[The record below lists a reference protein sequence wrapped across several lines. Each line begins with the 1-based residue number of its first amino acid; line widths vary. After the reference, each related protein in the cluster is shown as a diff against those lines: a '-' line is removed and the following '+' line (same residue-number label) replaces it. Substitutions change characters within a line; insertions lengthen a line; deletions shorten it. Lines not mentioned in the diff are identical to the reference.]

1 MDYDDNEFQNQNLQ
15 LAGEGST
22 KFPPDLRPYALPK
35 FDFDDGLHGHLRFD
49 SLVETEVFLGIES
62 NEDNQW
68 IEDFSRGSS
77 GIEFRTTAA
86 ESCSISRHNNVWSEA
101 ASSESVEMLLKS
113 VGQEDNIP
121 GKTIA
126 RGSDA
131 CDELGCLIKQM
142 DPGSKHADD
151 SLSKSGDVIN
161 ARSTL
166 PSNEILVS
174 FSELKEDVG
183 EGQPPVAVASQRVEG
198 GSSVDGGLTN
208 PVADSVSGMSS
219 LPLTEGSSIVDQRKI
234 DTFVESPNN
243 GTGEDSSALGTH
255 IDGLST
261 CPHNITISSVE
272 LNKLDALNL
281 KSDISENVDDF
292 QTDDGGELEEH
303 PFVQEAE
310 MNKQNL
316 DENVVESGT
325 HDSGN
330 PLCLVSRKE
339 SKIAGN
345 GIEVSTVNVEET
357 SNRILNVDS
366 DLDVV
371 EGLTED
377 IQAGKCEN
385 RVLLED
391 VDIGDPSIVNM
402 HEVSH
407 ENVFERPE
415 IEVSN
420 LNDSEASLLPM
431 EDNKVSKAE
440 VDGSSSSHVGDF
452 ATANVECSTAERLR
466 ETQLT
471 VASLGDNVASG
482 VSIKASN
489 VDVNVPSFIPPG
501 SSEILEEVVVS
512 SQSDVHK
519 SDQGI
524 SVEVKESTGLP
535 SDCGNRS
542 YEVAGNLIIG
552 KRVWLSSL
560 GEGITKNELM
570 VSKPLPDSTTGHELV
585 EGVHLHSKNTV
596 AANAAT
602 VHQDVQTMD
611 ACHEENQG
619 DPQGVL
625 KEVSEE
631 HRNGME
637 ECTFVSDPKTVVGDD
652 FESQVVSEKHE
663 EVTVKESYEKS
674 SSKVPDAESDPRENE
689 FPAQPLPSP
698 SEEICCDAG
707 QNGQEVNKTT
717 SVSGDKKDDG
727 QIAVASIDGEP
738 CVTLKVNEDT
748 ISSPPL
754 SESNAKHRVLE
765 SGSSCLGPDEPS
777 CGSPTIISATQLSLF
792 ESEKKGIKGSTDP
805 NVPNSGDIDG
815 DAGKVCYVSPD
826 SKGNDASKCE
836 KNFTF
841 EVSTLAA
848 SPAIETGKNWQP
860 FTTIQA
866 RKVSPIVEGS
876 PSTSGVAQLNPKAAQ
891 DVSHGSLQVSN
902 REIGRSGTKG
912 TSERKNRRASTKA
925 AGKES
930 AKKGNTVKDTAA
942 VRQPEKGEKTSN
954 ASLIPS
960 GIFQRVQSNEMQHY
974 GHVDCSSMKPFG
986 VLTTSTSTLPD
997 LNTSS
1002 STLFHQPFTDLQQV
1016 QLRAQI
1022 FVYGAL
1028 IQGSAPDEAYMI
1040 SAFGGPD
1047 GGKSIWEAAWRACME
1062 RLHGQKSLLN
1072 NTETPMQSRLG
1083 ARAPDQAIKHG
1094 AIQGKVASSPLGRIS
1109 SKGTPSPI
1117 VNPMIPLS
1125 SPLWSI
1131 PTPSSDTL
1139 QTSGMPRGSVMDYQ
1153 QTPSPLHPLQTPP
1166 VRNFVGHNTS
1176 WISQS
1181 PFRATWVPSPQTSA
1195 FDTSALFP
1203 VLPITETVQLTPVKE
1218 PSLPHPSGVKP
1229 ISSAPLIHSLSPANV
1244 LSVTSPILDPKKVTV
1259 SAGEHSTDPKSRKRK
1274 KNPVSEASS
1283 QIKLHP
1289 QFETEMVS
1297 APIVTSHMSTSV
1309 SITTPAS
1316 LVSKVSSERVIMP
1329 ISPTISTDHILKG
1342 EQEMRK
1348 RANLSEETLTKLK
1361 EARTQAEDASVSAA
1375 AAVSYTLEIWNQLD
1389 RQKDSGLVPDVE
1401 SKLAS
1406 AAVMAASA
1414 TAVAR
1419 AAAAAA
1425 NVASN
1430 AALQAKLMAEEALNS
1445 SGYSNS
1451 SENSGTSL
1459 FDSMKNLGKATPA
1472 SILKGENVK
1481 SSSSSIIFAAR
1492 EAARRNVEAASAASK
1507 RAENMDAIVKAAELA
1522 AEAVSQAGKI
1532 VAMGDPLSLSDLI
1545 EAGMEGYL
1553 RAPQSSAQGVA
1564 KSADGN
1570 GGKLN
1575 IDSVRESPDTSVKHL
1590 KEVPLDSRKT
1600 QTTNQ
1605 EMLATSKELLGESIE
1620 DHARLVSLAT
1630 SVKNTKG
1637 HRGDKASDLA
1647 KTIGA
1652 VPESEN
1658 GSRSSSITLQIEH
1671 EKEVN
1676 PLKENSIQEGS
1687 HVEVFKEGPQF
1698 KAAWFT
1704 ANVLSLKDGTAYVCY
1719 TELPSDEGSEKL
1731 KEWVALKGEVDKAPK
1746 IRIARPMTVLPFEG
1760 TRKRRR
1766 AAMAEYTW
1774 SVGDRVDAW
1783 KQDSWWEGV
1792 VTEKSQKDETTFT
1805 VHFQAQGE
1813 TAAVRAWHLRPSLIW
1828 KDGEWVESSSSTE
1841 NSHASHEVDT
1851 RQEKRLRMNS
1861 PAVEAK
1867 GKDKISKG
1875 IGAVESG
1882 KPDEPRLLDLCA
1894 NEKVFKIGKST
1905 IAENK
1910 PETLRMI
1917 RTGLQKEGSRVV
1929 FGVPKPGK
1937 KRKFMEV
1944 SKHYVV
1950 DQGSKV
1956 NEANDSVKF
1965 TKYLMPQGQGSGS
1978 RGWKNVS
1985 RSDPKEKRAALS
1997 KPKVLRSGKLPSVS
2011 GRTIPQKDNVVNPAV
2026 SVPDDGAA
2034 IDHMEKIKDSA
2045 GHLENASEKHNLM
2058 EFRSLSSS
2066 KDAAEGPI
2074 QFSSMP
2080 LTSNA
2085 PSKKVSA
2092 SNPRTERVTKGK
2104 LAPAGGRLT
2113 KIEEDK
2119 VFNTNSAKSSSEVVE
2134 PRRSIRRIQPT
2145 SRLLEGLQSSLII
2158 SKIPSASHDKSH
2170 KNQNRATTSRGN
2182 NHG

>member
-1 MDYDDNEFQNQNLQ
+1 
-15 LAGEGST
+15 
-22 KFPPDLRPYALPK
+22 
-35 FDFDDGLHGHLRFD
+35 
-49 SLVETEVFLGIES
+49 
-62 NEDNQW
+62 
-68 IEDFSRGSS
+68 
-77 GIEFRTTAA
+77 
-86 ESCSISRHNNVWSEA
+86 
-101 ASSESVEMLLKS
+101 
-113 VGQEDNIP
+113 
-121 GKTIA
+121 
-126 RGSDA
+126 
-131 CDELGCLIKQM
+131 
-142 DPGSKHADD
+142 
-151 SLSKSGDVIN
+151 
-161 ARSTL
+161 
-166 PSNEILVS
+166 
-174 FSELKEDVG
+174 
-183 EGQPPVAVASQRVEG
+183 
-198 GSSVDGGLTN
+198 
-208 PVADSVSGMSS
+208 MSS

-234 DTFVESPNN
+234 DTFVKSPNN
-243 GTGEDSSALGTH
+243 GTGEDSSASGTH

-261 CPHNITISSVE
+261 CAHNISISSVE
-272 LNKLDALNL
+272 LNKLDALNQ
-281 KSDISENVDDF
+281 KSDISENEDDF
-292 QTDDGGELEEH
+292 QTDDGGEREEH

-310 MNKQNL
+310 MNKQDL
-316 DENVVESGT
+316 DENLVESGT

-330 PLCLVSRKE
+330 PHCLVSKTE
-339 SKIAGN
+339 SKVDGN
-345 GIEVSTVNVEET
+345 GIEVSTINAEEP
-357 SNRILNVDS
+357 SNRILNMDS
-366 DLDVV
+366 DLHVV
-371 EGLTED
+371 EGHTED

-385 RVLLED
+385 QVLLED
-391 VDIGDPSIVNM
+391 VKIGNPSKVNM

-407 ENVFERPE
+407 ENVFEQHE
-415 IEVSN
+415 VEVSN

-431 EDNKVSKAE
+431 EDDKVSKAE

-452 ATANVECSTAERLR
+452 STANVECSTAELLR
-466 ETQLT
+466 ETQVT
-471 VASLGDNVASG
+471 VALVGDNVASG
-482 VSIKASN
+482 VSIEASN
-489 VDVNVPSFIPPG
+489 VDVNVPSFILPG
-501 SSEILEEVVVS
+501 SSEILEEIVVS
-512 SQSDVHK
+512 RQSDVHK

-524 SVEVKESTGLP
+524 SVEVKESTELP

-552 KRVWLSSL
+552 KGVGSSSL
-560 GEGITKNELM
+560 GEGTTKNELM

-585 EGVHLHSKNTV
+585 EGVHLHLKNTV

-602 VHQDVQTMD
+602 VHQEVQTID

-637 ECTFVSDPKTVVGDD
+637 ECTVVSDPKTVDGS
-652 FESQVVSEKHE
+652 ESQVISEKHE

-674 SSKVPDAESDPRENE
+674 SSKVPDVESDPKENE
-689 FPAQPLPSP
+689 IPTQPLPLP

-717 SVSGDKKDDG
+717 SVSGDKKDG
-727 QIAVASIDGEP
+727 QIAVANIDG
-738 CVTLKVNEDT
+738 VTLKVDEDT

-765 SGSSCLGPDEPS
+765 SGSGCPDPDEPS
-777 CGSPTIISATQLSLF
+777 CGSPTIIRATESLT

-815 DAGKVCYVSPD
+815 DACKVCSVSPD
-826 SKGNDASKCE
+826 SKGNDASKGE

-841 EVSTLAA
+841 EVSTLAG
-848 SPAIETGKNWQP
+848 SPAIEAGKNWQP

-866 RKVSPIVEGS
+866 SKVSPIVEGS
-876 PSTSGVAQLNPKAAQ
+876 PSTSGVAQLNPKTAQ

-930 AKKGNTVKDTAA
+930 AKKGNTVKDTTA
-942 VRQPEKGEKTSN
+942 VRQPEKGEKASN
-954 ASLIPS
+954 ASLTPS

-1062 RLHGQKSLLN
+1062 RFHGQKSLLN
-1072 NTETPMQSRLG
+1072 NTETPVQSRSG

-1094 AIQGKVASSPLGRIS
+1094 TIQGKVASSPLGRTS

-1117 VNPMIPLS
+1117 VNPMMPLS

-1131 PTPSSDTL
+1131 PTPSSDAL
-1139 QTSGMPRGSVMDYQ
+1139 QSSGMPRGAVMDYQ
-1153 QTPSPLHPLQTPP
+1153 QTLSPLHPHQTP

-1176 WISQS
+1176 WIAQS

-1195 FDTSALFP
+1195 FDTNARFP
-1203 VLPITETVQLTPVKE
+1203 VLPITEPVQLTPVKE
-1218 PSLPHPSGVKP
+1218 PSVPHPSGVKP
-1229 ISSAPLIHSLSPANV
+1229 ISSAPLIQSVSPANV

-1259 SAGEHSTDPKSRKRK
+1259 SAGQHSTDPKSRKRK
-1274 KNPVSEASS
+1274 KNPISEASS
-1283 QIKLHP
+1283 QIKLPP
-1289 QFETEMVS
+1289 QSQTEMVL

-1316 LVSKVSSERVIMP
+1316 LASKVSSERVIMP

-1342 EQEMRK
+1342 EQEVRQ

-1375 AAVSYTLEIWNQLD
+1375 AAVSYTLEVWNQLD
-1389 RQKDSGLVPDVE
+1389 RQKNSGLVPDVE

-1406 AAVMAASA
+1406 AAVMVASA
-1414 TAVAR
+1414 AAVAR

-1451 SENSGTSL
+1451 SENNGTSL
-1459 FDSMKNLGKATPA
+1459 FDSMKNLGKATSA

-1545 EAGMEGYL
+1545 EAGMEGYW
-1553 RAPQSSAQGVA
+1553 RAPQSSAHTVT
-1564 KSADGN
+1564 KSTDGN
-1570 GGKLN
+1570 GEKLN
-1575 IDSVRESPDTSVKHL
+1575 MDSVREGPDTSVNHL
-1590 KEVPLDSRKT
+1590 KEVPLDNRKT

-1605 EMLATSKELLGESIE
+1605 EMLTTSSIE
-1620 DHARLVSLAT
+1620 DHARLVDGITGSLAT

-1637 HRGDKASDLA
+1637 HRGGKALDLT

-1658 GSRSSSITLQIEH
+1658 GSRSSSITIQIEH

-1676 PLKENSIQEGS
+1676 PLKENSIKEGS
-1687 HVEVFKEGPQF
+1687 HVEVYKEGSQF

-1704 ANVLSLKDGTAYVCY
+1704 ANVLSLKDETAYVCY

-1783 KQDSWWEGV
+1783 MQDSWWEGV

-1851 RQEKRLRMNS
+1851 RQEKRLRMSS

-1867 GKDKISKG
+1867 GKDKVSKG

-1882 KPDEPRLLDLCA
+1882 KPDEARLLDLCA
-1894 NEKVFKIGKST
+1894 NEKVFNIGKST

-1978 RGWKNVS
+1978 RGWKNVP
-1985 RSDPKEKRAALS
+1985 RSDPKEKRAALP
-1997 KPKVLRSGKLPSVS
+1997 KPKVLRSGKLPSV
-2011 GRTIPQKDNVVNPAV
+2011 A
-2026 SVPDDGAA
+2026 
-2034 IDHMEKIKDSA
+2034 DHMEKTKDSA
-2045 GHLENASEKHNLM
+2045 GHVENASEKHNLM

-2066 KDAAEGPI
+2066 KGAAEGPI
-2074 QFSSMP
+2074 TFSSMP
-2080 LTSNA
+2080 LSSNA
-2085 PSKKVSA
+2085 PSKKVPA

-2113 KIEEDK
+2113 KIDEDK

>member
-35 FDFDDGLHGHLRFD
+35 FDFDDSLHGHLRFD

-77 GIEFRTTAA
+77 GIEFRTSAA

-142 DPGSKHADD
+142 DPGSKHDDD

-174 FSELKEDVG
+174 FSELKGDVG
-183 EGQPPVAVASQRVEG
+183 EGKPLVTVSSQKVEG
-198 GSSVDGGLTN
+198 GSSVDGVLTN
-208 PVADSVSGMSS
+208 PVTDSVSGMSS
-219 LPLTEGSSIVDQRKI
+219 LPLTEESSIVDKRKI

-243 GTGEDSSALGTH
+243 GTGEDSSASGTH

-261 CPHNITISSVE
+261 CAHNISISSVE
-272 LNKLDALNL
+272 LNKLDALNQ

-292 QTDDGGELEEH
+292 QTDDGGEREEH

-330 PLCLVSRKE
+330 PLCLGSRTE
-339 SKIAGN
+339 SKVDGN
-345 GIEVSTVNVEET
+345 GIEVSTINAEEP
-357 SNRILNVDS
+357 SNRILNMDS
-366 DLDVV
+366 DLHVV
-371 EGLTED
+371 EGHTED

-391 VDIGDPSIVNM
+391 VEIGDPSKVNM

-407 ENVFERPE
+407 ENVFERHE
-415 IEVSN
+415 VEVSN
-420 LNDSEASLLPM
+420 LNDSKASLLPM
-431 EDNKVSKAE
+431 EDDKVSKAE

-452 ATANVECSTAERLR
+452 STANVECSNAELLR
-466 ETQLT
+466 ETQVTAAL
-471 VASLGDNVASG
+471 VGDNVASG
-482 VSIKASN
+482 VSIEASN
-489 VDVNVPSFIPPG
+489 VDVNVPSFILPG
-501 SSEILEEVVVS
+501 SSEILEEIVVS
-512 SQSDVHK
+512 RQSDVRK

-524 SVEVKESTGLP
+524 SVEVKESTELP

-552 KRVWLSSL
+552 KEVGSSSL

-570 VSKPLPDSTTGHELV
+570 VSKPLPDSTTGHEL
-585 EGVHLHSKNTV
+585 EGVHLHFNNTV

-602 VHQDVQTMD
+602 VHQEVQTID

-625 KEVSEE
+625 KEVSDE

-637 ECTFVSDPKTVVGDD
+637 ECTVVSDPKTVVGDD
-652 FESQVVSEKHE
+652 SESQVISEKHE

-674 SSKVPDAESDPRENE
+674 SSKVPDVESDPKQNE
-689 FPAQPLPSP
+689 IPAQPLPLP

-717 SVSGDKKDDG
+717 SVSGDKKDG
-727 QIAVASIDGEP
+727 QIP

-765 SGSSCLGPDEPS
+765 SGSGCPDPDEPS
-777 CGSPTIISATQLSLF
+777 CGSPTIIRATELSLS
-792 ESEKKGIKGSTDP
+792 ESAKKGIKGSTDP

-815 DAGKVCYVSPD
+815 DAFKVCSVSTD
-826 SKGNDASKCE
+826 SKGNDASKGE

-841 EVSTLAA
+841 EVSTLAG
-848 SPAIETGKNWQP
+848 SPAIEAGKNWQP

-866 RKVSPIVEGS
+866 SKVSPIVEGS
-876 PSTSGVAQLNPKAAQ
+876 PSTAGVAQLNPKAAQ
-891 DVSHGSLQVSN
+891 DVSHGSLKVSN

-925 AGKES
+925 AGKEG
-930 AKKGNTVKDTAA
+930 AKKGNTVKDTTA
-942 VRQPEKGEKTSN
+942 VRQPEKGEKASN
-954 ASLIPS
+954 ASLTPP
-960 GIFQRVQSNEMQHY
+960 GIFQLVQSNEMQHY

-1062 RLHGQKSLLN
+1062 RFHGQKSLLN
-1072 NTETPMQSRLG
+1072 NTETPVQSRSG

-1094 AIQGKVASSPLGRIS
+1094 AIQGKVASSPLGRAS

-1117 VNPMIPLS
+1117 VNPMMPHS

-1131 PTPSSDTL
+1131 PTPSSDAL
-1139 QTSGMPRGSVMDYQ
+1139 QSSGMPRGAVMDYQ
-1153 QTPSPLHPLQTPP
+1153 QTLSPLHPHQTP

-1195 FDTSALFP
+1195 FDTSARFP

-1218 PSLPHPSGVKP
+1218 PSVPHPSGVKP
-1229 ISSAPLIHSLSPANV
+1229 ISSTPLIQSVSPANV

-1259 SAGEHSTDPKSRKRK
+1259 SAGQHSTDPKSRKRK
-1274 KNPVSEASS
+1274 KNPISEASS

-1289 QFETEMVS
+1289 QSQTEMVS
-1297 APIVTSHMSTSV
+1297 APIVTSHMSTSI

-1342 EQEMRK
+1342 EQEMRQ

-1375 AAVSYTLEIWNQLD
+1375 AAVSYTLEVWNQLD
-1389 RQKDSGLVPDVE
+1389 RQKKSGLVPDVE

-1406 AAVMAASA
+1406 AAVMVASA
-1414 TAVAR
+1414 AAVAR

-1425 NVASN
+1425 NVASS

-1451 SENSGTSL
+1451 SENNGTSL

-1492 EAARRNVEAASAASK
+1492 EAARRNVEVASAASK

-1545 EAGMEGYL
+1545 EAGMDGYW
-1553 RAPQSSAQGVA
+1553 RSPQSSAHAVA
-1564 KSADGN
+1564 KSTDGS
-1570 GGKLN
+1570 GEKLN
-1575 IDSVRESPDTSVKHL
+1575 IDSLREGPDTSVKHL
-1590 KEVPLDSRKT
+1590 KEVPLDNRKT

-1605 EMLATSKELLGESIE
+1605 EMLTTSRELLGESIE
-1620 DHARLVSLAT
+1620 DHARLVDGISGSLAT
-1630 SVKNTKG
+1630 SLKNTKG
-1637 HRGDKASDLA
+1637 HWGGKALDLA
-1647 KTIGA
+1647 KTVGA

-1658 GSRSSSITLQIEH
+1658 GSRSSSITIQIEH

-1676 PLKENSIQEGS
+1676 PLKENSIKEGS
-1687 HVEVFKEGPQF
+1687 HVEVFKEGSQF

-1704 ANVLSLKDGTAYVCY
+1704 ANVLSLKDETAYVCY

-1783 KQDSWWEGV
+1783 MQDSWWEGV

-1851 RQEKRLRMNS
+1851 RQEKRLRMSS

-1867 GKDKISKG
+1867 GKDKVSKG

-1894 NEKVFKIGKST
+1894 NEKVFNIGKST

-1985 RSDPKEKRAALS
+1985 RSDPKEKRAALP
-1997 KPKVLRSGKLPSVS
+1997 KPKVLRSGKLPSVA

-2026 SVPDDGAA
+2026 SAPDDGAA
-2034 IDHMEKIKDSA
+2034 IDHMEKTKDSA
-2045 GHLENASEKHNLM
+2045 GHMENASEKHNLM
-2058 EFRSLSSS
+2058 EFGSLSSS
-2066 KDAAEGPI
+2066 KGAAEGPI
-2074 QFSSMP
+2074 TFSSMP
-2080 LTSNA
+2080 LSSNA
-2085 PSKKVSA
+2085 PSKKVPA

-2113 KIEEDK
+2113 KIDEDK
-2119 VFNTNSAKSSSEVVE
+2119 VFNTNSAKSSSEVIE

-2158 SKIPSASHDKSH
+2158 SKIPSASHDRGH

>member
-35 FDFDDGLHGHLRFD
+35 FDFDDSLHGHLRFD

-77 GIEFRTTAA
+77 GIEFRTSAA

-121 GKTIA
+121 VKTIA

-142 DPGSKHADD
+142 DPGSKHDDD
-151 SLSKSGDVIN
+151 SLSKSGVIN

-174 FSELKEDVG
+174 FSELKGDVG
-183 EGQPPVAVASQRVEG
+183 EGKPLVTVSSQKVEG

-208 PVADSVSGMSS
+208 PVTDSVSGMSS
-219 LPLTEGSSIVDQRKI
+219 LPLTEGSSIIDQRKV
-234 DTFVESPNN
+234 DTFVKSPNN
-243 GTGEDSSALGTH
+243 GTGEDSSASGTH

-261 CPHNITISSVE
+261 CAHNISISSVE
-272 LNKLDALNL
+272 LNKLDALNQ
-281 KSDISENVDDF
+281 KSDISENEDDF
-292 QTDDGGELEEH
+292 QTDDGGEREEH
-303 PFVQEAE
+303 PLVQEAE
-310 MNKQNL
+310 MNKQDL

-330 PLCLVSRKE
+330 PHCLVSRTE
-339 SKIAGN
+339 SKVDGN
-345 GIEVSTVNVEET
+345 GIEVSTINAEEP
-357 SNRILNVDS
+357 SNRILNMDS
-366 DLDVV
+366 DLHVV
-371 EGLTED
+371 EGHTED

-385 RVLLED
+385 QVLLED
-391 VDIGDPSIVNM
+391 VEIGDRSKVNM

-407 ENVFERPE
+407 ENVFEQHE
-415 IEVSN
+415 VEVSN

-431 EDNKVSKAE
+431 EDDKVSKAE

-452 ATANVECSTAERLR
+452 STANVECSTAELLR
-466 ETQLT
+466 ETQVT
-471 VASLGDNVASG
+471 VALVGDNVASG
-482 VSIKASN
+482 VSIEASN
-489 VDVNVPSFIPPG
+489 VDVNVPSFILPG
-501 SSEILEEVVVS
+501 SSEILEEIVVS
-512 SQSDVHK
+512 RQSDVHK

-524 SVEVKESTGLP
+524 SVEVKESTELP

-552 KRVWLSSL
+552 KGVGSSSL
-560 GEGITKNELM
+560 GEGTTKNELM

-585 EGVHLHSKNTV
+585 EGVHLHLKNTV

-602 VHQDVQTMD
+602 VHQEVQTID

-637 ECTFVSDPKTVVGDD
+637 ECTVVSDPKTVDD
-652 FESQVVSEKHE
+652 SESQVISEKHE

-674 SSKVPDAESDPRENE
+674 SSKVPDVESDPKENE
-689 FPAQPLPSP
+689 IPTQPLPLP

-717 SVSGDKKDDG
+717 SVSGDKKDG
-727 QIAVASIDGEP
+727 QIAVANIDG
-738 CVTLKVNEDT
+738 VTLKVDEDT

-754 SESNAKHRVLE
+754 SESNAKHRLLE
-765 SGSSCLGPDEPS
+765 SGSGCPDPDEPS
-777 CGSPTIISATQLSLF
+777 CGSPTIIRATELSLS

-815 DAGKVCYVSPD
+815 DACKVCSVSPD
-826 SKGNDASKCE
+826 SKGNDASKGE

-841 EVSTLAA
+841 EVSTLAG
-848 SPAIETGKNWQP
+848 SPAVEAGKNWQP

-866 RKVSPIVEGS
+866 SKVSQIVEGS
-876 PSTSGVAQLNPKAAQ
+876 PSTSGVAQLNPKTAQ

-930 AKKGNTVKDTAA
+930 AKKGNTVKDTTA
-942 VRQPEKGEKTSN
+942 VRQPEKGEKASN
-954 ASLIPS
+954 ASLTPS

-1047 GGKSIWEAAWRACME
+1047 GGKSIWDAAWRACME
-1062 RLHGQKSLLN
+1062 RFHGQKSLLN
-1072 NTETPMQSRLG
+1072 NTETPVQSRSG

-1094 AIQGKVASSPLGRIS
+1094 TIQGKVASSPLGRTS

-1117 VNPMIPLS
+1117 VNPMMPLS

-1131 PTPSSDTL
+1131 PTPSSDAL
-1139 QTSGMPRGSVMDYQ
+1139 QSSGMPRGAVMDYQ
-1153 QTPSPLHPLQTPP
+1153 QTLSPLHPHQTP

-1195 FDTSALFP
+1195 FDTNARFP
-1203 VLPITETVQLTPVKE
+1203 VLPITEPVQLTPVKE
-1218 PSLPHPSGVKP
+1218 PSVPHPSGVKP
-1229 ISSAPLIHSLSPANV
+1229 ISSATLIQSVSPANV

-1259 SAGEHSTDPKSRKRK
+1259 SAGQHSTDPKSRKRK
-1274 KNPVSEASS
+1274 KNPISEASS
-1283 QIKLHP
+1283 QIKLPP
-1289 QFETEMVS
+1289 QSQTEMVL

-1342 EQEMRK
+1342 EQEVRQ

-1375 AAVSYTLEIWNQLD
+1375 AAVSYTLEVWNQLD
-1389 RQKDSGLVPDVE
+1389 RQKNSGLVPDVE

-1406 AAVMAASA
+1406 AAVMVASA
-1414 TAVAR
+1414 AAVAR

-1451 SENSGTSL
+1451 SENNGTSL
-1459 FDSMKNLGKATPA
+1459 FDSMKNLGKATSA

-1545 EAGMEGYL
+1545 EAGMEGYW
-1553 RAPQSSAQGVA
+1553 RAPQSSAHTVA
-1564 KSADGN
+1564 KSTDGN
-1570 GGKLN
+1570 GEKLN
-1575 IDSVRESPDTSVKHL
+1575 MDSVREGPDTSVNHV
-1590 KEVPLDSRKT
+1590 KEVPLDNRKT

-1605 EMLATSKELLGESIE
+1605 EMLTTSSIE
-1620 DHARLVSLAT
+1620 DHARLVDGITGSLAT

-1637 HRGDKASDLA
+1637 HRGGKALDLT

-1658 GSRSSSITLQIEH
+1658 GSRSSSITIQIEQ

-1676 PLKENSIQEGS
+1676 PLKENSIKEGS
-1687 HVEVFKEGPQF
+1687 HVEVYKEGSQF

-1704 ANVLSLKDGTAYVCY
+1704 ANVLSLKDETAYVCY

-1731 KEWVALKGEVDKAPK
+1731 KEWVALKGEADKAPK

-1783 KQDSWWEGV
+1783 MQDSWWEGV

-1851 RQEKRLRMNS
+1851 RQEKRLRMSS

-1867 GKDKISKG
+1867 GKDKVSKG

-1882 KPDEPRLLDLCA
+1882 KPDEARLLDLCA
-1894 NEKVFKIGKST
+1894 NEKVFNIGKST

-1978 RGWKNVS
+1978 RGWKNVP
-1985 RSDPKEKRAALS
+1985 RSDPKEKRAALP
-1997 KPKVLRSGKLPSVS
+1997 KPKVLRSGKLPSV
-2011 GRTIPQKDNVVNPAV
+2011 A
-2026 SVPDDGAA
+2026 
-2034 IDHMEKIKDSA
+2034 DHMEKTKDSA
-2045 GHLENASEKHNLM
+2045 GHVENASEKHNLM

-2066 KDAAEGPI
+2066 KGAAEGPI
-2074 QFSSMP
+2074 TFSSMP
-2080 LTSNA
+2080 LSSNA
-2085 PSKKVSA
+2085 PSKKVPA

-2113 KIEEDK
+2113 KIDEDK